1 MWAADPSKP
10 LACMRHGQAAGVR
23 GVCTRAGVR
32 VQGSDGVR
40 TGGTNSPDYG
50 GFHRLIMDFIS
61 NDYIIL

>member
-32 VQGSDGVR
+32 VQGSDG
-40 TGGTNSPDYG
+40 TNSLDYG
-50 GFHRLIMDFIS
+50 AFHRLIMDFIS